1 MASKYHSGR
10 IHRRNFNDPGH
21 AHALTF
27 SCYHRL
33 PFLSGERT
41 CQWLASSIENA
52 RQRLQFDLWAWVFMP
67 DHVHL
72 IIHPR
77 RPVYDI
83 AAIRRHIK
91 EPVARKA
98 VAWLKEHDPRWLAR
112 VERQRG
118 DPEGIPFLAVRGR
131 IRQEY
136 HEHQD
141 AARHDRL
148 HPRKPVSQT
157 AC

>member
-10 IHRRNFNDPGH
+10 THRRNFNDPGH

-33 PFLSGERT
+33 QFLSGERT

-72 IIHPR
+72 IITSPSTG
-77 RPVYDI
+77 
-83 AAIRRHIK
+83 
-91 EPVARKA
+91 
-98 VAWLKEHDPRWLAR
+98 L
-112 VERQRG
+112 
-118 DPEGIPFLAVRGR
+118 
-131 IRQEY
+131 
-136 HEHQD
+136 
-141 AARHDRL
+141 
-148 HPRKPVSQT
+148 
-157 AC
+157 